1 MKVGVLAVPMPPF
14 ESFRTT
20 VAAAEEL
27 GVDSFWVPDHLLGV
41 ANPTIWPDMTLGPL
55 QADSDAWFDPFVSIA
70 AIGTA
75 SDLPMG
81 VGVTDAIRRRAPDLA
96 RTALTLNQLCRGGFH
111 LGVGAG
117 EAENLVPFGYDF
129 STPVADLEKFLVELR
144 SLLDHGV
151 MPSGGPAGR
160 TGLPLE
166 RDDVGPPQ
174 VWIGGQGPRVLR
186 LTGQYGDGW
195 LPAWP
200 MSPSEYGEKC
210 AIIAGHAEHAGR
222 PMPQCGMHVSVI
234 LGESQDYV
242 AQLMEREPLAKLSA
256 LTISAQTWADYGL
269 RHPGGDE
276 CRGLVDL
283 IPHELDPEYLRELA
297 PTIPFELVSESIF
310 SGNYE
315 QILDRVRGY
324 ADHGLEHLVLAN
336 STGTAGGLE
345 EIEANRQQFSD
356 LVAAVAKL

>member
-55 QADSDAWFDPFVSIA
+55 QPDSDAWFDPFVSIA

-129 STPVADLEKFLVELR
+129 STPVADLENFLVELR
-144 SLLDHGV
+144 LLLACTCRWYSV
-151 MPSGGPAGR
+151 SPR
-160 TGLPLE
+160 TTS
-166 RDDVGPPQ
+166 R
-174 VWIGGQGPRVLR
+174 
-186 LTGQYGDGW
+186 
-195 LPAWP
+195 
-200 MSPSEYGEKC
+200 
-210 AIIAGHAEHAGR
+210 
-222 PMPQCGMHVSVI
+222 
-234 LGESQDYV
+234 
-242 AQLMEREPLAKLSA
+242 
-256 LTISAQTWADYGL
+256 
-269 RHPGGDE
+269 
-276 CRGLVDL
+276 
-283 IPHELDPEYLRELA
+283 
-297 PTIPFELVSESIF
+297 
-310 SGNYE
+310 N
-315 QILDRVRGY
+315 
-324 ADHGLEHLVLAN
+324 
-336 STGTAGGLE
+336 
-345 EIEANRQQFSD
+345 
-356 LVAAVAKL
+356 